1 MTMLSTSAFYERATR
16 NIGSLRGRAESLQ
29 TALGTGQKLSRS
41 SDDPVAA
48 SRLRS
53 LTRADAMA
61 AIDTTNAAR
70 AASDLTLTDS
80 ALSSFAGH
88 VIRAQELATQAAS
101 GLLTGDQRKGIA
113 TELAQ
118 LGQEIARLANAR
130 DSVGHALF
138 GGETAGAAYT
148 FDAAGNPVYAG
159 TASAGEMPLG
169 DGQSVTRGLTGPEF
183 LNFTGSSGATD
194 LFAVIGGL
202 AAALDG
208 GSADPAQAARDALGD
223 LDRLAPRLGQSRH
236 PVALA
241 LEYRKTD
248 LRLQQLDLFA
258 DARLRGVQRFRR
270 RGNVVPVTMHFKN
283 AAELGQLHGGAC
295 RSALS
300 GPGTAF
306 SASPDS
312 RSRPTTPSHGCGS
325 DHRRPRC

>member
-223 LDRLAPRLGQSRH
+223 LDNGLESINTAQTVVGARLNWIDLIGERRVQTSELRAEEQADVGG
-236 PVALA
+236 
-241 LEYRKTD
+241 TD
-248 LRLQQLDLFA
+248 LASTVSELQQVMTVLEASQASFAKLAGLSLFQL
-258 DARLRGVQRFRR
+258 LR
-270 RGNVVPVTMHFKN
+270 
-283 AAELGQLHGGAC
+283 
-295 RSALS
+295 
-300 GPGTAF
+300 
-306 SASPDS
+306 
-312 RSRPTTPSHGCGS
+312 
-325 DHRRPRC
+325 

>member
-1 MTMLSTSAFYERATR
+1 MTTLSTSAFYERATR
-16 NIGSLRGRAESLQ
+16 NIGSLRSRAEGLQ

-118 LGQEIARLANAR
+118 LGQEIARLANTR

-148 FDAAGNPVYAG
+148 FDAAGNPLYAG
-159 TASAGEMPLG
+159 TATAGEMPLG

-183 LNFTGSSGATD
+183 LSFTGSSGATD
-194 LFAVIGGL
+194 LFSVIGGL

-208 GSADPAQAARDALGD
+208 GAADPAQAARDALGD
-223 LDRLAPRLGQSRH
+223 LDNGLEAITTVQTVVGARLNWIDLIGDRRVQTSELRAEEQADVGG
-236 PVALA
+236 
-241 LEYRKTD
+241 TD
-248 LRLQQLDLFA
+248 LAATVTELQQVMTVLEASQASFAKLADLSLFNV
-258 DARLRGVQRFRR
+258 LR
-270 RGNVVPVTMHFKN
+270 
-283 AAELGQLHGGAC
+283 
-295 RSALS
+295 
-300 GPGTAF
+300 
-306 SASPDS
+306 
-312 RSRPTTPSHGCGS
+312 
-325 DHRRPRC
+325 

>member
-223 LDRLAPRLGQSRH
+223 LAGGLESITTAQTVVGARLNWIDLIGDRRVQTSELRAEEQANVGG
-236 PVALA
+236 
-241 LEYRKTD
+241 TD
-248 LRLQQLDLFA
+248 LASTVSELQQVMTVLEASQASFAKLAGLSLFQL
-258 DARLRGVQRFRR
+258 LR
-270 RGNVVPVTMHFKN
+270 
-283 AAELGQLHGGAC
+283 
-295 RSALS
+295 
-300 GPGTAF
+300 
-306 SASPDS
+306 
-312 RSRPTTPSHGCGS
+312 
-325 DHRRPRC
+325 